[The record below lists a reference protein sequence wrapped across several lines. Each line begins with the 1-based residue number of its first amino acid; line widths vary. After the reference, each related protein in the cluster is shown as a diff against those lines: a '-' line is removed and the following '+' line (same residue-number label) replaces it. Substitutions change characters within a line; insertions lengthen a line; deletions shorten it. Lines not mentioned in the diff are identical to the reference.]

1 MKNTGL
7 KPFDRFWST
16 YSYFFDIRWGDAFL
30 ALKGANEG
38 ISVIEAET
46 HTHTHTHTYTH
57 HSNSKAS
64 IRLPLMSL
72 IQSLVSWLSSELL
85 L

>member
-46 HTHTHTHTYTH
+46 HTHTHTH